1 MKKKFCIE
9 AGDAG
14 SEAYRDEYVK
24 SLETAAR
31 AFQAIWLRKE
41 GEHHFIVAIEVN
53 PGKWVDVIREFDGGG
68 GMSHIVESRGIQRC
82 VDLASGIDDRVTP

>member
-24 SLETAAR
+24 WLESAR
-31 AFQAIWLRKE
+31 TYPAIWLRQE
-41 GEHHFIVAIEVN
+41 GRKFIVAIEVN
-53 PGKWVDVIREFDGGG
+53 KKWIDVIHEYDGDGG
-68 GMSHIVESRGIQRC
+68 GMSHIVEPHGIQRC
-82 VDLASGIDDRVTP
+82 IDLASSVDAGVTP